1 MKKKISVLDKMLTLV
16 LSNIRKLNGV
26 LSTILPYILQTM
38 VCMQSTTMLDIVH
51 IFLSKIQ

>member
-26 LSTILPYILQTM
+26 LSTILPYIL
-38 VCMQSTTMLDIVH
+38 
-51 IFLSKIQ
+51 